1 MRMTLRTILKI
12 PILLCAAASIHAT
25 TLARLSLDQL
35 AAAADATA
43 RVRCTS
49 AQSRW
54 ENGQIWT
61 VTTFDVLET
70 MKGTLPQ
77 QITVR
82 LPGGRVGH
90 LTAIVDGTP
99 KFKVADEAVV
109 FLERIPGGL
118 KVEPAPVPGGLK
130 VEPAPVPGGLKVEPA
145 PGGGFSVAAW
155 VEGTFRIR
163 RDPRTGV
170 ETVTQDSSNFAVFD
184 TVTRTFHTEG
194 IRRMPMEQFRE
205 RVATALTRAQ
215 EKSR

>member
-1 MRMTLRTILKI
+1 MRMTLRKILKI
-12 PILLCAAASIHAT
+12 AALLCAATSVHAT
-25 TLARLSLDQL
+25 TLERLSLDQL

-43 RVRCTS
+43 RVRCSS

-61 VTTFDVLET
+61 VTSFDVLET
-70 MKGTLPQ
+70 MKGTLPAR
-77 QITVR
+77 ITVR

-90 LTAIVDGTP
+90 FTAIVDGTP
-99 KFKVADEAVV
+99 KFNAAEEVVV
-109 FLERIPGGL
+109 FLERI
-118 KVEPAPVPGGLK
+118 
-130 VEPAPVPGGLKVEPA
+130 PGGLKVEPA

-163 RDPRTGV
+163 HDPRTGV

-184 TVTRTFHTEG
+184 TATRTFHTEG

>member
-1 MRMTLRTILKI
+1 MRMTLRKILKI
-12 PILLCAAASIHAT
+12 AALLCAATSVHAT
-25 TLARLSLDQL
+25 TLERLSLDQL

-43 RVRCTS
+43 RVRCSS

-61 VTTFDVLET
+61 VTSFDVLET
-70 MKGTLPQ
+70 MKGTLPAR
-77 QITVR
+77 ITVR

-90 LTAIVDGTP
+90 FTAIVDGTP
-99 KFKVADEAVV
+99 KFNAAEEVVV

-118 KVEPAPVPGGLK
+118 KVEPAPGG
-130 VEPAPVPGGLKVEPA
+130 E
-145 PGGGFSVAAW
+145 FSVTAW

-163 RDPRTGV
+163 HDPRTGV

-184 TVTRTFHTEG
+184 TATRTFHTEG
-194 IRRMPMEQFRE
+194 IRRMPMQQFRE

>member
-1 MRMTLRTILKI
+1 MRMTLRAILKI
-12 PILLCAAASIHAT
+12 AALLCAATSVHAT

-43 RVRCTS
+43 RVRCSS

-61 VTTFDVLET
+61 FTSFDVLET
-70 MKGTLPQ
+70 IKGTLPAR
-77 QITVR
+77 ITVR

-90 LTAIVDGTP
+90 FTAIVDGTP
-99 KFKVADEAVV
+99 KFNAAEEVVV

-118 KVEPAPVPGGLK
+118 KVEPAPF
-130 VEPAPVPGGLKVEPA
+130 PGGLKVEPA

-163 RDPRTGV
+163 RDPRTGI

-184 TVTRTFHTEG
+184 TATRTFHTEG
-194 IRRMPMEQFRE
+194 IRRMPMQQFRE

>member
-1 MRMTLRTILKI
+1 
-12 PILLCAAASIHAT
+12 LLCAATSVDAT
-25 TLARLSLDQL
+25 TLERLSLDQL

-43 RVRCTS
+43 RVRCSS

-61 VTTFDVLET
+61 VTSFDVLET
-70 MKGTLPQ
+70 MKGTLPAR
-77 QITVR
+77 ITVR

-90 LTAIVDGTP
+90 FTAIVDGTP
-99 KFKVADEAVV
+99 KFNAAEEVVV
-109 FLERIPGGL
+109 FLERI
-118 KVEPAPVPGGLK
+118 
-130 VEPAPVPGGLKVEPA
+130 PGGLKVEPA

-184 TVTRTFHTEG
+184 TATRTFHTEG

-205 RVATALTRAQ
+205 RVVRALTRAQ
-215 EKSR
+215 EKSQ

>member
-1 MRMTLRTILKI
+1 MRISVRTVLKFAV
-12 PILLCAAASIHAT
+12 LLGAATSIHAT

-43 RVRCTS
+43 RLRCTG

-61 VTTFDVLET
+61 VTSFDVMET
-70 MKGTLPQ
+70 MKGALPAR
-77 QITVR
+77 ITVR

-90 LTAIVDGTP
+90 LTTTVDGTP
-99 KFKVADEAVV
+99 KFNTADEAVV
-109 FLERIPGGL
+109 FLERSRAG
-118 KVEPAPVPGGLK
+118 E
-130 VEPAPVPGGLKVEPA
+130 
-145 PGGGFSVAAW
+145 FSVAAW

-163 RDPRTGV
+163 RDPRTGL

-184 TVTRTFHTEG
+184 AATRTFHTEG

-205 RVATALTRAQ
+205 RVAAAVTRAQ
-215 EKSR
+215 EKLR